1 MNRYLINTASGNVLT
16 GSTDKISV
24 APQQSEEDS
33 QQWILDYNGKNEIIN
48 HKILSKFVFASL

>member
-33 QQWILDYNGKNEIIN
+33 QQWILDYNGKNEIIH
-48 HKILSKFVFASL
+48 HKIKIK